1 MSNNTLSNN
10 KKKQT
15 HADMVLINGRVYTV
29 DNKKSWAEAVAIIDK
44 KIVFVGENDSVEA
57 YVGSNTQVIDL
68 KNKMVLPGFID
79 SHTHVSGVATE
90 EDAVA
95 LENLPSLEAMLEK
108 IKAYATKY
116 PDLEVIFG
124 HGWENEPFLPIGP
137 GKEDLDKV
145 IADRPTSL
153 MSSDGHSV
161 WVNSKAV
168 ELAGITR
175 DTPNPPGGVIER
187 DPETGEP
194 SGTFR
199 ENAVDLINNVLPPFP
214 VDMLKRG
221 IKKYM
226 NIAASEG
233 ITTVHDP
240 LLLMPDSDGTLLGYG
255 SLRNN
260 IEAFDQLTTNDEL
273 TLRVRGTILTDP
285 TKGTSQVSALK
296 ETCNRYKHPHFQLT
310 GAKVFI
316 DGVIEGCT
324 AFLLDFYTHR
334 PDFRGECLWET
345 DVLNETFRSIDGE
358 DLQIHV
364 HVIGDAA
371 TKVTLDAMDYTRE
384 KSGKL
389 QKRHL
394 ITHLHLVDPDD
405 IPRFA
410 DLGVIGVP
418 QTFWHV
424 KGEYYD
430 MLSIPYLGKER
441 ADAQYPMQSF
451 LNAGVMLACAS
462 DYPVTVPSPPLTGI
476 MLGITRCEHG
486 TSDPDEVLNPKEK
499 MSLADMIEGFTI
511 NGAYAN
517 FVEDITGSIEVG
529 KMADMV
535 ILDKN
540 LFDIPATEI
549 MNAKVLLTLF
559 EGKEVYRDARISE
572 K

>member
-1 MSNNTLSNN
+1 MTNSTISDENNIGTP
-10 KKKQT
+10 
-15 HADMVLINGRVYTV
+15 ADLVLRNGFVYTV
-29 DNKKSWAEAVAIIDK
+29 DSGKSVAETIAVANK
-44 KIVFVGENDSVEA
+44 KIVYVGDSQGVEAFVGPMTKVL
-57 YVGSNTQVIDL
+57 DL
-68 KNKMVLPGFID
+68 DGKMVLPGFID
-79 SHTHVSGVATE
+79 SHTHVSGVAIE

-95 LENLPSLEAMLEK
+95 LENLPSLEAMLKK
-108 IKAYATKY
+108 IKAYTTKY
-116 PDLEVIFG
+116 PELDVVFG
-124 HGWENEPFLPIGP
+124 HGWRNEPFPPTGP
-137 GKEDLDKV
+137 RKEDLDKV
-145 IADRPTSL
+145 IADRPISL

-161 WVNSKAV
+161 WVNSKAI
-168 ELAGITR
+168 ELAGVTR
-175 DTPNPPGGVIER
+175 DTPNPAGGVIER
-187 DPETGEP
+187 DQETGEP

-221 IKKYM
+221 VKQYM
-226 NIAASEG
+226 EIAASEG

-273 TLRVRGTILTDP
+273 TLRVRGTVLTDP
-285 TKGTSQVSALK
+285 TKGASQVAALK

-310 GAKVFI
+310 GAKVFV

-324 AFLLDFYTHR
+324 AFLLDSYTHR
-334 PDFRGECLWET
+334 PDFRGECLWEI
-345 DVLNETFRSIDGE
+345 DVLNETFRSVDGE
-358 DLQIHV
+358 NLQIHV

-371 TKVTLDAMDYTRE
+371 TRVTLDALEYARE

-418 QTFWHV
+418 QPFWHV
-424 KGEYYD
+424 KGEYYE
-430 MLSIPYLGKER
+430 MLSLPYLGKER

-451 LNAGVMLACAS
+451 LDAGVMLACAS
-462 DYPVTVPSPPLTGI
+462 DYPVTVPSPPLVGI
-476 MLGITRCEHG
+476 MLGITRCEPD

-529 KMADMV
+529 KMADLV
-535 ILDKN
+535 ILEKN
-540 LFDIPATEI
+540 LFDIPATDI
-549 MNAKVLLTLF
+549 MNVKVLLTLF
-559 EGKEVYRDARISE
+559 EGKEVYRDADLSP